1 MLAFS
6 EKYQKVVPFRVDRI
20 CRPTQLSEDRIPEP
34 DGFEVSDYASKILI
48 YMMDRSRKQ
57 VKKISLFK

>member
-20 CRPTQLSEDRIPEP
+20 CRPIQLSEDRIPEP
-34 DGFEVSDYASKILI
+34 DGFDVSDYASQIFDMYDGQEQKT
-48 YMMDRSRKQ
+48 S
-57 VKKISLFK
+57 KKDFFI